1 MKKTREEKIMTI
13 EEIIAKQKAE
23 LAKSEAALAVER
35 NKLRDEQIKKLE
47 GICKK
52 GGCTI
57 SDIIRLAEAVIDNN
71 VTINDVISLVGGTTA
86 DVKEEQN
93 NEKNSSER

>member
-13 EEIIAKQKAE
+13 EESIAKQKAE
-23 LAKSEAALAVER
+23 LAKYEAALAAER

-86 DVKEEQN
+86 DVKEKQN
-93 NEKNSSER
+93 DEKNSSER